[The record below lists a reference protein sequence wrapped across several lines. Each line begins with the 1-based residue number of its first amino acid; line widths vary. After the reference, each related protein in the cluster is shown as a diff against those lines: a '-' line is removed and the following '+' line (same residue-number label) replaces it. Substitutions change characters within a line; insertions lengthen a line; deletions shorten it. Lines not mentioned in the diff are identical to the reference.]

1 MTSDPLISV
10 IIPAWNRARSIGA
23 AIASVRGRYAGDFEL
38 IVVDDGSADG
48 TAEAAEAAVRAA
60 GLSDCARVLRQANAG
75 PGAARNAGARAA
87 RGRWL
92 AFLDSDDHWFDW
104 TLQTCADVVAPLNE
118 PALVFLQNIDVDA
131 PSALTGVAE
140 APLRTEAF
148 ASFLAAVGKVTAERR
163 PMRFA
168 SCNMA
173 ISRDA
178 FLALGGFP
186 VAFRC
191 SEDSDLFLRADA
203 TCACVVVD
211 APALVAH
218 HIDGG
223 DSLSGNAPCVVE
235 GFGRMLAHERAGEYP
250 GGAGASPARIWF
262 LAKSAVYA
270 VRIAFAAGRPGLAYA
285 TLLRHVPLILRGGQ
299 GRWLWRL
306 LLTPALGC
314 VRPRSYAF
322 RWRPPAPDLLKET
335 RQ

>member
-38 IVVDDGSADG
+38 IIVDDGSTDG
-48 TAEAAEAAVRAA
+48 TAEAAEAAVRSA
-60 GLSDCARVLRQANAG
+60 GLTGRARVLRQANAG

-104 TLQTCADVVAPLNE
+104 TLETCAGVVAPIRE
-118 PALVFLQNIDVDA
+118 PSLIFLHSVDA
-131 PSALTGVAE
+131 VTAADLAGVAE
-140 APLRTEAF
+140 TPVRTRTFGA
-148 ASFLAAVGKVTAERR
+148 FLAAVGRITAERR

-186 VAFRC
+186 VSFRC

-218 HIDGG
+218 HVDGA

-235 GFGRMLAHERAGEYP
+235 GFERMLAHERAGEYP

-270 VRIAFAAGRPGLAYA
+270 VRIAFAVGRPGLAYA
-285 TLLRHVPLILRGGQ
+285 TLLRHVGLILRGGQ
-299 GRWLWRL
+299 VRWLWRL
-306 LLTPALGC
+306 LLTPVLGC

-322 RWRPPAPDLLKET
+322 RWRPPAPD
-335 RQ
+335 RPA